1 VTVNGLAGFA
11 PIMLQA
17 RVGVPVVLDAAGTR
31 DPDGDA
37 LKYTWFFYPEAGTG
51 IPGHPVAV
59 RGGFVAQAA
68 GAGNIPSAPEGGPP
82 QPRPRVTIEGANT
95 ARATVTPRVA
105 GAAHV
110 ILAVEDNGSPSL
122 TSYRR
127 IILTISP

>member
-1 VTVNGLAGFA
+1 
-11 PIMLQA
+11 
-17 RVGVPVVLDAAGTR
+17 
-31 DPDGDA
+31 
-37 LKYTWFFYPEAGTG
+37 
-51 IPGHPVAV
+51 
-59 RGGFVAQAA
+59 
-68 GAGNIPSAPEGGPP
+68 
-82 QPRPRVTIEGANT
+82 VTIEGANT